1 MRISMIC
8 CPFQTSSG
16 FYGSALGAAI
26 ERRTGV
32 PVQWVATNCG
42 CGDPQEAN
50 RVFQASNPD
59 YFEMPVPADFQSRYA
74 WRRKVRGL
82 ARSIVFSAKA
92 RRFCG
97 LSRGADV
104 VHFQQ
109 ILNAYGSKTVF
120 AWLRQPSTA
129 VRVVTVH
136 ELDSDQQRA
145 KAANLAY
152 NRADAVLVH
161 CQQLKD
167 ELVDLKVQP
176 ERIHV
181 VLHGTRLP
189 ARSTATRSG
198 MVFYGGH
205 KLMSNKGLDTLL
217 EAMAMLKQRMGPRTP
232 VLSIHGYYGLHTP
245 AEATELAQKNGV
257 ADKVVWVNQVCEEE
271 VTRLYQRSLLAVLPY
286 VGSFAGGAAAHAAAC
301 ELPVIGTRH
310 AGLPDHLADAG
321 IWVEENHPVE
331 LAERI
336 EFLVSHE
343 RARRE
348 AAERC
353 YARAHEYL
361 GWDRIAEQTLQIY
374 ENCCSKRSA
383 A

>member
-120 AWLRQPSTA
+120 ACALHRDPVGHGFLRWAQ
-129 VRVVTVH
+129 
-136 ELDSDQQRA
+136 
-145 KAANLAY
+145 
-152 NRADAVLVH
+152 ADVE
-161 CQQLKD
+161 Q
-167 ELVDLKVQP
+167 
-176 ERIHV
+176 
-181 VLHGTRLP
+181 
-189 ARSTATRSG
+189 
-198 MVFYGGH
+198 
-205 KLMSNKGLDTLL
+205 
-217 EAMAMLKQRMGPRTP
+217 GPRHAARG
-232 VLSIHGYYGLHTP
+232 HGH
-245 AEATELAQKNGV
+245 AEAAH
-257 ADKVVWVNQVCEEE
+257 
-271 VTRLYQRSLLAVLPY
+271 
-286 VGSFAGGAAAHAAAC
+286 GS
-301 ELPVIGTRH
+301 
-310 AGLPDHLADAG
+310 ADAG
-321 IWVEENHPVE
+321 PLDSWLLRPPH
-331 LAERI
+331 A
-336 EFLVSHE
+336 
-343 RARRE
+343 
-348 AAERC
+348 C
-353 YARAHEYL
+353 
-361 GWDRIAEQTLQIY
+361 
-374 ENCCSKRSA
+374 
-383 A
+383 